1 MINVMIKPT
10 KKTFWKIQ
18 AHWPL
23 FSVLWYIISN
33 NYKTP
38 KNHNI
43 ILIKFT
49 FGKSIMQVLNFQIIH
64 SIKRWIFG
72 KISLYYAFKKCLNW
86 LVVTN
91 KYLHH
96 MSDKF
101 FWTELSS
108 KFIPRIGENE

>member
-1 MINVMIKPT
+1 
-10 KKTFWKIQ
+10 
-18 AHWPL
+18 
-23 FSVLWYIISN
+23 
-33 NYKTP
+33 
-38 KNHNI
+38 
-43 ILIKFT
+43 
-49 FGKSIMQVLNFQIIH
+49 MQVLNFQIIH

-101 FWTELSS
+101 IWTELSS
-108 KFIPRIGENE
+108 KFIPSIGENE